1 MLEAINIWVV
11 KGLLTETS
19 CLYLVRRVFLG
30 AGKKENREKNTRE
43 FTLWKHFIFTGF

>member
-30 AGKKENREKNTRE
+30 AGKKENRKIPEV
-43 FTLWKHFIFTGF
+43 TLWKHFIFTGF